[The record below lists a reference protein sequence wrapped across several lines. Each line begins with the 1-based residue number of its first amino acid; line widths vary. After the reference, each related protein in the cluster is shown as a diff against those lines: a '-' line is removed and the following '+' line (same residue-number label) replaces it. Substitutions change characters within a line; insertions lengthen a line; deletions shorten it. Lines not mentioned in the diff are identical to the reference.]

1 MEKIFI
7 FKEINAL
14 DFVVLFTNFRPMHCI
29 FMRKPPKIP
38 LIFSVLFCNTDPL
51 NKNID
56 RVMF

>member
-1 MEKIFI
+1 MKKKKN

-29 FMRKPPKIP
+29 FMRKPPKI
-38 LIFSVLFCNTDPL
+38 LWILSVLVRSTDPL

-56 RVMF
+56 RVIF